1 MTSPLS
7 KIQICMEGGYMLSNS
22 GNIVLAV
29 FMLLGGLFGM
39 MLSFY
44 LVLCFIQ
51 WLSDV
56 VDEKRWLIWK
66 EWLKW

>member
-1 MTSPLS
+1 MMRLLS
-7 KIQICMEGGYMLSNS
+7 KKQICMEVGYMLSNS
-22 GNIVLAV
+22 GGIVLGV
-29 FMLLGGLFGM
+29 LMLLGGLFGM

-56 VDEKRWLIWK
+56 IDEKRWRVWK
-66 EWLKW
+66 EWIL

>member
-1 MTSPLS
+1 MDVFL
-7 KIQICMEGGYMLSNS
+7 G
-22 GNIVLAV
+22 VLTLV
-29 FMLLGGLFGM
+29 GGLFGM

-56 VDEKRWLIWK
+56 VEEKRWMVWI
-66 EWLKW
+66 EWVRW